1 METTYQASHAGKD
14 TFQRNAHILLGKPNN
29 ILLVKD
35 DVGKPKPN
43 TRNLPS
49 NDFAFGKSNKYD
61 ESAADGKLWYQ
72 TQICFQ

>member
-1 METTYQASHAGKD
+1 METTYQASHAGRD
-14 TFQRNAHILLGKPNN
+14 TFRKNAHMLLGKANN

-49 NDFAFGKSNKYD
+49 KDFAFGKGNIYE
-61 ESAADGKLWYQ
+61 ESAAEGRAKPNQAISEL
-72 TQICFQ
+72 